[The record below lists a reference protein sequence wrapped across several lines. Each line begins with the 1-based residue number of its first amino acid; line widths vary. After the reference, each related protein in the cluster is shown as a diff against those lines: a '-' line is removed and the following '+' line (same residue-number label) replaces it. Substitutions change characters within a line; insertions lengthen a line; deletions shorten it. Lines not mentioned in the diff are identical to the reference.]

1 VRNLKIS
8 KAVNIAVGCVMASSL
23 DTNEKREV
31 IESLRRFEKQLEVV
45 NKEEYQM
52 QEPAFD
58 GTVLEGWERRYTII
72 NERDIEK
79 YVPESVK
86 NDLWDA
92 VNAALMFVEEG
103 REKEGKKPYNNYIVI
118 NVDEPYV
125 DEIIEVMK
133 RHGHWG

>member
-1 VRNLKIS
+1 VRKLKIS